1 MPTKIL
7 IIGAHGQLAR
17 NTTRVFL
24 RDTDA
29 KLTLHLRRATR
40 LKNPD
45 PSRVTIVEGDVLDR
59 SALEVAGAVYKRTCL
74 WVDTSK
80 WLDRVPALIETWYA
94 GQESGTAPGE
104 MLSGAFSPSGKLPA
118 TFERRW
124 EDNAVY
130 RSYYPV
136 RDNNVIYSEGIFV
149 GYRHF
154 DQSGRKPL
162 FPFGYGLSYTKF
174 KLGSLAVT
182 PDTLAGDGPVTV
194 AFDVTN
200 VGRREGAE
208 VVQVYVG
215 DRHAPV
221 PRPPKELKGFVKV
234 TLKPGESKRAQ
245 VTLNRRAFSYYDVVA
260 KQWTAAPGE
269 FDILVGASS
278 QQIDLRGHVQ
288 LRGN

>member
-1 MPTKIL
+1 MPSGPQSRRL
-7 IIGAHGQLAR
+7 PEPW
-17 NTTRVFL
+17 VFF
-24 RDTDA
+24 
-29 KLTLHLRRATR
+29 
-40 LKNPD
+40 
-45 PSRVTIVEGDVLDR
+45 VDR
-59 SALEVAGAVYKRTCL
+59 SLGGKVLAESLKALGE
-74 WVDTSK
+74 
-80 WLDRVPALIETWYA
+80 RVE
-94 GQESGTAPGE
+94 
-104 MLSGAFSPSGKLPA
+104 
-118 TFERRW
+118 
-124 EDNAVY
+124 
-130 RSYYPV
+130 
-136 RDNNVIYSEGIFV
+136 VIYSEGIFV

-234 TLKPGESKRAQ
+234 T
-245 VTLNRRAFSYYDVVA
+245 
-260 KQWTAAPGE
+260 
-269 FDILVGASS
+269 
-278 QQIDLRGHVQ
+278 
-288 LRGN
+288 